1 VRLPKQTIAALDK
14 WAKAKAKAHGTRSE
28 AIRQLVERALAA
40 EKPE

>member
-14 WAKAKAKAHGTRSE
+14 WAKAKAHGTRSE